1 VNSFFNVQ
9 DPATM
14 PQPVFPNFNPSV
26 YPLIVNGAGT
36 VNNSLQSLDKNAAR
50 PPRQDQWSIGLQ
62 REVTRNLVVEASYVA
77 NRGVWWGGPLGLLDQ
92 VSPDTFAAA
101 GLHPYTNAT
110 DNLLL
115 SQTLTS
121 TGVTNRGLGGLPYAG
136 YPAGST
142 LINTLRP
149 FPQFASAGFGGTPL
163 GVTGSATGRTW
174 YDSLQTKATQRLSH
188 GLSVTSEFTWSKA
201 LANPTVTQDIFNPN
215 SSIKQLQST
224 DQPFQFNI
232 AAVYT
237 TPKAQF
243 LDKWK
248 AASWVAKD
256 WQLGVSATYG
266 SGALLT
272 PPATTTTN
280 NLGTSQMLRVP
291 GQPLYLKDLNCHCIN
306 PWTDQVLNPLAWTN
320 PTATG
325 APDYTVGN
333 TGGSVNGVFG
343 PSTLYTDFRGPR
355 HPIENLNFGRNF
367 RIKERMS
374 LQIRA
379 EFTNALNRTFLGNP
393 SAGQFGGASP
403 RVAIGHNGAGQINS
417 GFGTIQN
424 ATFATSPTTGGG
436 FATLAGNPSLPRQG
450 TLIARFTF

>member
-1 VNSFFNVQ
+1 
-9 DPATM
+9 M
-14 PQPVFPNFNPSV
+14 
-26 YPLIVNGAGT
+26 
-36 VNNSLQSLDKNAAR
+36 
-50 PPRQDQWSIGLQ
+50 
-62 REVTRNLVVEASYVA
+62 VA
-77 NRGVWWGGPLGLLDQ
+77 NRED
-92 VSPDTFAAA
+92 F
-101 GLHPYTNAT
+101 
-110 DNLLL
+110 
-115 SQTLTS
+115 
-121 TGVTNRGLGGLPYAG
+121 
-136 YPAGST
+136 
-142 LINTLRP
+142 
-149 FPQFASAGFGGTPL
+149 
-163 GVTGSATGRTW
+163 
-174 YDSLQTKATQRLSH
+174 
-188 GLSVTSEFTWSKA
+188 
-201 LANPTVTQDIFNPN
+201 FNPD
-215 SSIKQLQST
+215 SSQKQLQST
-224 DQPFQFNI
+224 DQPYQFNI

-325 APDYTVGN
+325 APDYTTN
-333 TGGSVNGVFG
+333 NSGGSVNGVFG
-343 PSTLYTDFRGPR
+343 PQTFYTDFRGPR

-374 LQIRA
+374 FQIRA
-379 EFTNALNRTFLGNP
+379 EFTNAFNRTFLGSP
-393 SAGQFGGASP
+393 YTVQPFGQGPISP
-403 RVAIGHNGAGQINS
+403 RLAVGRNGSGQINY
-417 GFGTIQN
+417 GFGAIQN
-424 ATFATSPTTGGG
+424 ATFATSATTGGG

>member
-1 VNSFFNVQ
+1 
-9 DPATM
+9 
-14 PQPVFPNFNPSV
+14 
-26 YPLIVNGAGT
+26 
-36 VNNSLQSLDKNAAR
+36 
-50 PPRQDQWSIGLQ
+50 
-62 REVTRNLVVEASYVA
+62 
-77 NRGVWWGGPLGLLDQ
+77 
-92 VSPDTFAAA
+92 
-101 GLHPYTNAT
+101 
-110 DNLLL
+110 
-115 SQTLTS
+115 
-121 TGVTNRGLGGLPYAG
+121 
-136 YPAGST
+136 
-142 LINTLRP
+142 
-149 FPQFASAGFGGTPL
+149 
-163 GVTGSATGRTW
+163 
-174 YDSLQTKATQRLSH
+174 LQTKATQRLSH

-248 AASWVAKD
+248 AASWVARD

-272 PPATTTTN
+272 PPNATTTN